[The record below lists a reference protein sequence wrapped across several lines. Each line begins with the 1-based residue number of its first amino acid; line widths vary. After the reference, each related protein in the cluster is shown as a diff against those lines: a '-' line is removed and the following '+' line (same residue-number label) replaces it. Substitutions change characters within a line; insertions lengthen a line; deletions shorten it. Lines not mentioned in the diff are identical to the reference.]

1 MHIYFYDDYF
11 IIESDKYYK
20 PIEDKIKSF
29 GDNSIFHFKD
39 LSWRA
44 FNDIFDCFM
53 DWIKSQP
60 EILFSVERFEAD
72 SDNITDSDDDDDDS
86 DSDF

>member
-1 MHIYFYDDYF
+1 MLMRNFKCTYDDYF

-20 PIEDKIKSF
+20 PIEDKIKFF

-44 FNDIFDCFM
+44 SNDIFDCFM
-53 DWIKSQP
+53 DWIKSQL
-60 EILFSVERFEAD
+60 ISV
-72 SDNITDSDDDDDDS
+72 
-86 DSDF
+86 